1 MTRNRKM
8 RFSERQVS
16 TLSSFDYQ
24 LIRSKRKTLGISIKP
39 DGSIIVRAP
48 MRASNTDIAR
58 FVQDNDQWIKK
69 HLEQV
74 LAEKKA
80 ADDLEP
86 FTYEEIEEMA
96 QKALKIIPP
105 RVEHFAG
112 LIGVTYGKITIRNQ
126 KTRWGSCS
134 AKGNLNFN
142 CLLVMVPPEVMDSVI
157 VHELCHRKEMNHS
170 PAFYANVLR
179 VCPDYYKYY
188 DWLKKNGS
196 VLIRRMTG

>member
-1 MTRNRKM
+1 M
-8 RFSERQVS
+8 RSSERQVS

-24 LIRSKRKTLGISIKP
+24 LIRSKRKTLRISIKP

-48 MRASNTDIAR
+48 MRASNADIAR

-96 QKALKIIPP
+96 QKALKIIPT